1 MESQN
6 YFFLTIVYLY
16 AACNLVVTCPWQC
29 ACAEG
34 KVNCYG
40 RNLKVIPHD
49 LPKDVVFIDLQT
61 NEIES
66 VQDAF
71 HNMTAVRE
79 IHLRYVFA
87 QRPSQ
92 RTPFSPYPPPLPTHL
107 QIKVK
112 KKIACI

>member
-6 YFFLTIVYLY
+6 YFFLTIVYLC
-16 AACNLVVTCPWQC
+16 ASCNLAFACPWQC

-71 HNMTAVRE
+71 HNMTTVRE
-79 IHLRYVFA
+79 IHLRYVSTFTEN
-87 QRPSQ
+87 
-92 RTPFSPYPPPLPTHL
+92 TPFSSPTPSPTNKFNK
-107 QIKVK
+107 IK
-112 KKIACI
+112 KKILCILF